1 MTFFYNYSSPP
12 LRRPRLVHF
21 FPCDRSWYAPPM
33 MYRPISLPLTFLL
46 LLQAAAFEWRVCDA
60 VSHFY
65 NGQSFFPLT
74 LSSVQL
80 VYAGTINDIPNM

>member
-46 LLQAAAFEWRVCDA
+46 LLQAAAFEWRVADA
-60 VSHFY
+60 VSRFY
-65 NGQSFFPLT
+65 NGQVVLPTNSILPST
-74 LSSVQL
+74 R
-80 VYAGTINDIPNM
+80 ICR